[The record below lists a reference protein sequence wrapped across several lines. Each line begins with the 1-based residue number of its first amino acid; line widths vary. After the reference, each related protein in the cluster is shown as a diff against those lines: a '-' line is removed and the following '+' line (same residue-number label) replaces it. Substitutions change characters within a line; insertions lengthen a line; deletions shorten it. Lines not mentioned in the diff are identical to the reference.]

1 MGHLVKRKKKN
12 KWDLPVM
19 LARVNMTSSRKNKQA
34 ANEPL
39 YYLSFHLEYVL
50 ENVPQ
55 KHGKHKPSHYL

>member
-1 MGHLVKRKKKN
+1 MN
-12 KWDLPVM
+12 P
-19 LARVNMTSSRKNKQA
+19 
-34 ANEPL
+34 